1 MSMQQTMI
9 PELDKLYSDVLSYRS
24 SKAFT
29 GMLEFV
35 KKFPGVAPYNAML
48 LHMQYPGCQLALTAE
63 DWVLKYGRVV
73 KLNARP
79 LIILR
84 TFGPIS
90 FVFDINDTE
99 GKEVPE
105 SVLHPYKAVGV
116 VTQNMMNMVILNM
129 LREGVRYSQG
139 DHSSYSGGYIAY
151 DGIPAKVFQLRDGGK
166 IVKIWTIFEIVVN
179 KNDDLPLQFATLLH
193 ELGHYYC
200 GHTRNPRAKWLPK
213 RGRLS
218 DDQMEFEAESVSWL
232 VCERLAIKN
241 YSEGYLAFFL
251 DDEGNIPNISV
262 DAIMKVVGKIEH
274 LLHGNAKPRK
284 DLVIKDE
291 NQS

>member
-1 MSMQQTMI
+1 MQQITI

-63 DWVLKYGRVV
+63 DWAIKYGRSV

-105 SVLHPYKAVGV
+105 NVLHPIRAVGV
-116 VTQNMMNMVILNM
+116 VTMNMMNKVVFNM

-139 DHSSYSGGYIAY
+139 DHSSYSGGFIAY
-151 DGIPAKVFQLRDGGK
+151 DGIPEKVYQIHDGGK
-166 IVKIWTIFEIVVN
+166 TIKFWTIFEIVVN
-179 KNDDLPLQFATLLH
+179 KNNDLPSQFATLLH
-193 ELGHYYC
+193 ELGHYYT

-213 RGRLS
+213 RGKLGY
-218 DDQMEFEAESVSWL
+218 DQMEFEAESVSWL
-232 VCERLAIKN
+232 ICERLGIQN
-241 YSEGYLAFFL
+241 FSEGYLSFFL
-251 DDEGNIPNISV
+251 DDEGNIPDISV
-262 DAIMKVVGKIEH
+262 DAIMKAVGKIEH
-274 LLHGNAKPRK
+274 LLHGNVKPRK

-291 NQS
+291 NLS